1 VSYTKPLFLLASARP
16 GCRRSEAACEWRAQV
31 EKELAGRKAALQE
44 EEIGPPCRISRQKNV
59 NPLFPLRS
67 DVAGNRGAKR
77 FRRSAA
83 FNPRIRYT
91 DDAALIGLDS
101 ALIARSG
108 GAAVPLCTGGTQR
121 FYGAGG
127 EKMATSH
134 AEADR

>member
-1 VSYTKPLFLLASARP
+1 
-16 GCRRSEAACEWRAQV
+16 V

-91 DDAALIGLDS
+91 DDAALIGLDRTLPS
-101 ALIARSG
+101 FERKALI
-108 GAAVPLCTGGTQR
+108 
-121 FYGAGG
+121 
-127 EKMATSH
+127 
-134 AEADR
+134 